1 MHDKIQREKEFH
13 NSAFSDG
20 RRANLNGIY
29 AIIQPSIQ
37 KYIDMISF
45 ECIGKTIL
53 EYGCGPGSQSYTI
66 AQKGAVVTG
75 IDISEVAIQQATEKA
90 RKSKL
95 EIEFLV
101 ENAEDFDLGE
111 SRFDSI
117 IGSAII
123 HHLDI
128 DKAFSSITRALK
140 PAGKCIF
147 YEPLGHNIF
156 INLFR
161 KLTPGL
167 RTDDEHPLRED
178 ELSRINGYFRKSEFT
193 YFHLSSLFL
202 IPLTR
207 FSFFPKLLSVTERI
221 DKSLFK
227 LFPFLRSQAWIVIM
241 ELSEPIKNQK
251 PVSIQ

>member
-1 MHDKIQREKEFH
+1 MHDKIQKEKEFH

-37 KYIDMISF
+37 RYIDLISQ
-45 ECIGKTIL
+45 ECSGKAIL
-53 EYGCGPGSQSYTI
+53 EYGCGPGSQAYTI
-66 AQKGAVVTG
+66 AGKGAKVTG
-75 IDISEVAIQQATEKA
+75 IDISEVAIEQAKEKA
-90 RKSKL
+90 RKQGL
-95 EIEFLV
+95 GIEFLV
-101 ENAEDFDLGE
+101 ENAEDLNLGE

-128 DKAFSSITRALK
+128 DKAFTAISKALK
-140 PAGKCIF
+140 PGGRCVF

-167 RTDDEHPLRED
+167 RTEDEHPLTKE
-178 ELSRINGYFRKSEFT
+178 ELARISEYFKKAEFT
-193 YFHLSSLFL
+193 YFHLASLFL
-202 IPLTR
+202 IPMTR
-207 FSFFPKLLSVTERI
+207 FSFFPGLLAVTEQI
-221 DKSLFK
+221 DKFLFK
-227 LFPFLRSQAWIVIM
+227 ILPFLKNQAWIVVM
-241 ELSEPIKNQK
+241 ELSEPVKKRSNA
-251 PVSIQ
+251 